1 MEEISGRNR
10 NMILIVNCEEETISV
25 QCICLF
31 SCKNMLKLFTNPVL
45 IYYLLTC
52 RGEETK
58 SIIIFSPVNSM
69 VGTSCEKVDDEVSD
83 TSISCVL
90 VFF

>member
-31 SCKNMLKLFTNPVL
+31 SCKNMLKLFTNPV
-45 IYYLLTC
+45 
-52 RGEETK
+52 EVK
-58 SIIIFSPVNSM
+58 KQHSIIIFSPVNSM

>member
-10 NMILIVNCEEETISV
+10 NMILIVNCEEETFSV

-31 SCKNMLKLFTNPVL
+31 SCKNMLKLFTNPV
-45 IYYLLTC
+45 
-52 RGEETK
+52 EVK
-58 SIIIFSPVNSM
+58 KQNSIIIFSPVNSM

>member
-31 SCKNMLKLFTNPVL
+31 SCKNMLKLFTNPV
-45 IYYLLTC
+45 
-52 RGEETK
+52 EVK
-58 SIIIFSPVNSM
+58 KQNSIIIFSPVNSM